1 MIQGRGYVIP
11 VVTLATGTSNN
22 TNLLE
27 FRTTAD
33 VAAVLTTIQGHY
45 SNGITSV
52 NASYAVYRASAATPG
67 TAITPLPT
75 NPNSPAATFTASR
88 NPTGVGLSPT
98 TPLATFG
105 GNGGSNFGWY
115 PSVEENQVFIPPSSV
130 MIVRMIVAPTSSL
143 NMEATIGVTEL

>member
-11 VVTLATGTSNN
+11 IVTLATGTSNN

-27 FRTTAD
+27 FRTTAN

-52 NASYAVYRASAATPG
+52 NASYAVYRSSAAT
-67 TAITPLPT
+67 
-75 NPNSPAATFTASR
+75 PNSPAATFTASR

-115 PSVEENQVFIPPSSV
+115 PSVEENQVFIPPSSIMV
-130 MIVRMIVAPTSSL
+130 IRMTIAPASSL
-143 NMEATIGVTEL
+143 DMEAIIGITEL